1 MQILVNFN
9 LAEKEISPKAEIYSH
24 APEHTPE
31 YTNYNDQ

>member
-9 LAEKEISPKAEIYSH
+9 LAEKEIYSH
-24 APEHTPE
+24 APEYTPE